1 MRWLRRLLRHV
12 LAVVGLA
19 LLGALLSAT
28 LVRFAPGYGVD
39 ERELDP
45 RLNSTSLEA
54 LRQRHARNAGL
65 FSFYAGYLSSMLH
78 GDFGAS
84 ESFGRPISGLL
95 RERFSVTRNT
105 VLLGLAL
112 GWTAALLLAV
122 AGLHFRGWLYETS
135 SSAVSGLFLSL
146 PSAVVALL
154 FVNLR
159 APVSL
164 AIALVVFPRLFRFGR
179 NLLARTYD
187 QPHILAARARGLGG
201 PRILLRHVLPV
212 TAPPLLAL
220 LGVSFSVAFGA
231 AIPIETLCDSPGL
244 GQLAWQ
250 AALNRDLPLIVNVA
264 LIVALVTL
272 VANSLADL
280 VARGLSPEAR

>member
-1 MRWLRRLLRHV
+1 MRWVRRLLRHV

-45 RLNSTSLEA
+45 HLNSTSLEA
-54 LRQRHARNAGL
+54 MRQRHARNAGL
-65 FSFYAGYLSSMLH
+65 FSFYAGYLSGMLH
-78 GDFGAS
+78 GDFGTS

-112 GWTAALLLAV
+112 GWTAALALAV
-122 AGLHFRGWLYETS
+122 AGLLFRGWLYETS

-212 TAPPLLAL
+212 AAPPLLAL

-280 VARGLSPEAR
+280 VARGLSPEVR